1 MNQTMGLRNM
11 SDSGYGGGHFGI
23 WYSNPAMGECKGAGM
38 TQLSTIRLDFN
49 THDAIQRAFVGTT
62 STL

>member
-23 WYSNPAMGECKGAGM
+23 WYSNPAMGECKG
-38 TQLSTIRLDFN
+38 
-49 THDAIQRAFVGTT
+49 VGTNQR
-62 STL
+62 STV